1 VAVDPGDGRAAA
13 RRTLVGFRYEQSR
26 QHPRQR
32 PDHEPDEP
40 LDPLSDFSI
49 PGDTDL
55 HTDGDAS
62 GADGEKIAEPGTED

>member
-1 VAVDPGDGRAAA
+1 MSSNDSTPD
-13 RRTLVGFRYEQSR
+13 RTPAG
-26 QHPRQR
+26 
-32 PDHEPDEP
+32 EP

-62 GADGEKIAEPGTED
+62 GADGEKVAEPGTED

>member
-1 VAVDPGDGRAAA
+1 MSERDE
-13 RRTLVGFRYEQSR
+13 T
-26 QHPRQR
+26 
-32 PDHEPDEP
+32 PDEKP

-62 GADGEKIAEPGTED
+62 GADGTEVAEPGSADDRK

>member
-1 VAVDPGDGRAAA
+1 MTERDEKTDG
-13 RRTLVGFRYEQSR
+13 T
-26 QHPRQR
+26 
-32 PDHEPDEP
+32 P

-62 GADGEKIAEPGTED
+62 GADGAEVAEPSSEDEH

>member
-1 VAVDPGDGRAAA
+1 MSSHDSTPDS
-13 RRTLVGFRYEQSR
+13 T
-26 QHPRQR
+26 

-62 GADGEKIAEPGTED
+62 GADGEKIAEPRTED